1 MKGREVDANA
11 VPLQTEREPQRTPE
25 LYWAVRLW
33 SGHVIPPSVPFDKVD
48 PRLTLPGS
56 SLTPAPFPP
65 GACNLDTRPLP
76 PPPRD
81 EEGRG
86 QAVTLGDRA
95 PGDLN
100 GAAPDAVAVGRLHR
114 PTARHG
120 RPHPSWDAGHAD
132 RAIGSPD
139 YHGTADGWI
148 RAIEQA
154 AIFPPERPRGA

>member
-25 LYWAVRLW
+25 LYWAVRLR

-56 SLTPAPFPP
+56 RLTPAPFPP
-65 GACNLDTRPLP
+65 GACNLDLRPLP

-86 QAVTLGDRA
+86 QAVTLGDR
-95 PGDLN
+95 PR
-100 GAAPDAVAVGRLHR
+100 VISTVR
-114 PTARHG
+114 PQTQSR
-120 RPHPSWDAGHAD
+120 
-132 RAIGSPD
+132 
-139 YHGTADGWI
+139 
-148 RAIEQA
+148 
-154 AIFPPERPRGA
+154 